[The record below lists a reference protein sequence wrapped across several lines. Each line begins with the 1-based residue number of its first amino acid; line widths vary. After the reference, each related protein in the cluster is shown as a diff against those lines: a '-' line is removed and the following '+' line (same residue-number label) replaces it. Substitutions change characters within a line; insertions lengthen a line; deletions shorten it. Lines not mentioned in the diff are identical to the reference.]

1 MQTLF
6 CGFNSWGR
14 HLDLRRSL
22 TLKNFPLAFRS
33 LFLSLSLTL
42 TQKYLGPDTHTKDL
56 AFGKHQGKNKFI
68 PPGNSFRSDH
78 FHICVCSC
86 MVCRGY
92 TERQRERERGQRK
105 DRQKKQRNRD
115 REKNEP
121 DWREQ
126 TKEKTDRYTQSRKRE
141 QVSATRRQRK
151 WTSII

>member
-78 FHICVCSC
+78 FHMCVQLHG
-86 MVCRGY
+86 M
-92 TERQRERERGQRK
+92 QRLYRETERERGQRK
-105 DRQKKQRNRD
+105 DIQKKQRNRD